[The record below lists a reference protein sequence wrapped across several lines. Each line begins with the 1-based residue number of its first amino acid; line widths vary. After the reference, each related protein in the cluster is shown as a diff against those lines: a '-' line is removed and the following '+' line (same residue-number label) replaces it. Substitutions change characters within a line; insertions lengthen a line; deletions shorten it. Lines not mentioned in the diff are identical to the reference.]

1 MHTLGIEGTDDSKG
15 VAAFCVFGIIEYI
28 ALTLGTYNSW
38 SAKVICSD
46 EDLKVL
52 KENLQSRGILGKE
65 WFDES
70 NDKVVKF
77 GTNKTHVKDLIE
89 IMDNDDEREWMEGL
103 CNSNVFLFTY
113 DGIANANPNPGYNRE
128 EFQKGRHVAV
138 EFTTHAISFC
148 SKKNPS
154 GTFNYNFRMQSLYSL
169 TVGSERFRL
178 RQKKTWT

>member
-15 VAAFCVFGIIEYI
+15 IAAFWVFGIIEYV

-65 WFDES
+65 WSDES

-89 IMDNDDEREWMEGL
+89 IMNNNDER
-103 CNSNVFLFTY
+103 
-113 DGIANANPNPGYNRE
+113 
-128 EFQKGRHVAV
+128 K
-138 EFTTHAISFC
+138 
-148 SKKNPS
+148 
-154 GTFNYNFRMQSLYSL
+154 
-169 TVGSERFRL
+169 
-178 RQKKTWT
+178 